1 MNSIEDIKDYHAHI
15 YYDTRSK
22 NPAESLRKGMEDLFP
37 KASFGRWHDHPVGPH
52 PNGSFQIEFETELFQ
67 PIISYLALNRG
78 DLVVFVHPNTGDALI
93 DHRDY
98 AIWMGEKR
106 QLNLKSLERPDS

>member
-1 MNSIEDIKDYHAHI
+1 
-15 YYDTRSK
+15 
-22 NPAESLRKGMEDLFP
+22 MEDLFP
-37 KASFGRWHDHPVGPH
+37 KASFGRWHDEPVGPH

-93 DHRDY
+93 DHSDY

-106 QLNLKSLERPDS
+106 QLNLKSLERPNS